1 MTDRIVFPEG
11 VSILGKEE
19 IGQCLGR
26 GLYLNDFDSMSPI
39 EEDSKTESEMKINRC
54 VSLYPQNT
62 ELNLDISEVLN
73 LSRTELEE
81 RMKLQAV
88 LTDSLFQDLQS
99 RADTLQKEMAVLLL
113 WKSLLHRKEIIP
125 VEHTSN
131 VWRPLNESYP
141 DEGVMRSNAVYKML
155 IRKRVSTNWDKKLKK
170 SVPSSW
176 YVDWWIVL
184 QNPIDTYQR
193 TEKIA
198 GQDSKL
204 FRSEDGAEKYITG
217 RKKAYDHLFT
227 QDFPSIPK
235 QYASH
240 FMYMGALLP
249 GYSLM
254 EET

>member
-1 MTDRIVFPEG
+1 MTERIVFPEG
-11 VSILGKEE
+11 ESILSKEE
-19 IGQCLGR
+19 IGQYSGR
-26 GLYLNDFDSMSPI
+26 ALYLNDFDSKSPS
-39 EEDSKTESEMKINRC
+39 EDDSETESEMKIYRC
-54 VSLYPQNT
+54 VSLYPQNA
-62 ELNLDISEVLN
+62 ELKLDINEALN

-113 WKSLLHRKEIIP
+113 WKSLLHRKEIVP

-141 DEGVMRSNAVYKML
+141 DEGEMRSNAVYKMTV
-155 IRKRVSTNWDKKLKK
+155 RTRVSANWDREKNE
-170 SVPSSW
+170 SVPSLW

-184 QNPIDTYQR
+184 QNPIDTYHR
-193 TEKIA
+193 TERIA

-227 QDFPSIPK
+227 KDFPPIPR